1 MLERIT
7 FTNYFARE
15 IALPVRLDFDAD
27 FRDMFEVRGTTRS
40 RRGRAPDALIGE
52 ASVTFRYEGL
62 DNVARQSV
70 IAFSVKPDQVHSSYA
85 EFRIVVPSRDRRILH
100 LDGRSRRRDSIQ

>member
-7 FTNYFARE
+7 FTNYSAHE
-15 IALPVRLDFDAD
+15 IALPVRLHFDAD

-40 RRGRAPDALIGE
+40 RRGRAHDALIGE
-52 ASVTFRYEGL
+52 TSVTFRYEGL

-70 IAFSVKPDQVHSSYA
+70 IAFFREAGPGEFQLHRVPHCRA
-85 EFRIVVPSRDRRILH
+85 EP
-100 LDGRSRRRDSIQ
+100 

>member
-15 IALPVRLDFDAD
+15 IALPVRVDFDAD
-27 FRDMFEVRGTTRS
+27 FRDMFAVRGTTRS
-40 RRGRAPDALIGE
+40 RRGRAHDALIGE

-70 IAFSVKPDQVHSSYA
+70 IAEPDQVHSSYA

-100 LDGRSRRRDSIQ
+100 LDGRSRRRDFVQ

>member
-15 IALPVRLDFDAD
+15 IALPVRVD
-27 FRDMFEVRGTTRS
+27 FRDMFAVRGATRS
-40 RRGRAPDALIGE
+40 HRGRAHDALIGE

-62 DNVARQSV
+62 DNVGRQSV
-70 IAFSVKPDQVHSSYA
+70 IAEPDQVHSSYA

-100 LDGRSRRRDSIQ
+100 LDGRSRRRDSVQ